1 MRGVRLVKCKTC
13 RFYMIDGISKRCTKD
28 DNRYTNWLGLM
39 YKKHPEEIN
48 LRGNCENYEKFNK

>member
-1 MRGVRLVKCKTC
+1 
-13 RFYMIDGISKRCTKD
+13 MIDGISKRCIKD